1 MMLDSPD
8 FWDTYLTDDT
18 QWHKETLYELLIM
31 GGGLNQTNR
40 GMFLYN
46 SSAQNSLV
54 EVNIVTCNADNAARD
69 EVGLIQLQGFAI
81 MVITV
86 T

>member
-8 FWDTYLTDDT
+8 FWGTYLTDDT

-40 GMFLYN
+40 GKFRYN
-46 SSAQNSLV
+46 SSAQSSLV
-54 EVNIVTCNADNAARD
+54 EVNSVTCNGDNAARD
-69 EVGLIQLQGFAI
+69 EVGLIQLRGFSI
-81 MVITV
+81 MVSTV